1 LYRSA
6 LLLDPSS
13 GEASQGL
20 QRLAEIL
27 FAKVQSAL
35 DERKFDVALQALE
48 TARSINPGDGRLA
61 AFDERLASLRTE
73 LGPAQIQAAL
83 NAQNFDRATQLIDE
97 AARARMLTG
106 AKLSQ
111 LRDEVKRRREQFD
124 SGRLVALIGARL
136 QQDRLLDPHNDSAAF
151 YLDEARQ
158 TGISSVAVQAQ
169 NQEFIKRALPA
180 ARSAIDQRRYGDA
193 DRYLTELRNCGAA
206 VPVIAALQHDLN
218 AARSQPAHD
227 KPDQPQFLELARS
240 RLAQGNVTEPE
251 NDSAL
256 YYVNQLRAVDPQ
268 NMGLPQMV
276 GAVQQK
282 MLERAREALDAGDLV
297 KTEAVLRQAKSLGD
311 SADLDA
317 LNGRLLEAKLKAAGG
332 ALGSPGKLQEVAE
345 NSLTR
350 LKALQLNYPSRAL
363 EHNIEGWVEI
373 GYTVTPKGKVVD
385 VKALRADPA
394 GVFEA
399 AATDAVDH
407 ISYKPFIK
415 DGTPIAVTTKIRVAF
430 RLAAK

>member
-1 LYRSA
+1 LH
-6 LLLDPSS
+6 
-13 GEASQGL
+13 
-20 QRLAEIL
+20 RLAEIL

-61 AFDERLASLRTE
+61 AFDERLATLRTE

-97 AARARMLTG
+97 AARAKVLTG
-106 AKLSQ
+106 AKLNQ
-111 LRDEVKRRREQFD
+111 LRDEVRRRREQFD

-158 TGISSVAVQAQ
+158 TGVSSAALQAQ
-169 NQEFIKRALPA
+169 NQEFIKRAMQA
-180 ARSAIDQRRYGDA
+180 ARGAIDQRRYGDA
-193 DRYLTELRNCGAA
+193 DRFLTELRNCGAL
-206 VPVIAALQHDLN
+206 VPVIAALQHDLT
-218 AARSQPAHD
+218 AARSQPAHE
-227 KPDQPQFLELARS
+227 KSDQPQYLELARS

-251 NDSAL
+251 NDSAF
-256 YYVNQLRAVDPQ
+256 YYVNQLRTVDPQ
-268 NMGLPQMV
+268 NTGLPQMV
-276 GAVQQK
+276 SAVQQK
-282 MLERAREALDAGDLV
+282 MIERAREALGAADGRPADLV
-297 KTEAVLRQAKSLGD
+297 KAEALLRQAKSLGD

-332 ALGSPGKLQEVAE
+332 ALGSPGSMQEVAE
-345 NSLTR
+345 NSLAR
-350 LKALQLNYPSRAL
+350 LKPMQLKYPSRAL
-363 EHNIEGWVEI
+363 ERNIEGWVEI
-373 GYTVTPKGKVVD
+373 QYTVTPKGKVVD
-385 VKALRADPA
+385 VKALRADPV

-399 AATDAVDH
+399 AATDAVLH
-407 ISYKPFIK
+407 MTYKPVMK